1 MRLFHVTPLVAMP
14 SIGEQGL
21 LPRIGERATLL
32 GEKVPA
38 VYCFDS
44 REAVHDGLTNWMAE
58 ALDDDL
64 VVILELDATG
74 LTIERAASDFEVRI
88 LERVAPHRILTV
100 FDENWNA
107 VVTRRGHQVS

>member
-14 SIGEQGL
+14 AIGKNGL
-21 LPRIGERATLL
+21 IPQIGPRASLL
-32 GEKVPA
+32 GESAPA

-44 REAVHDGLTNWMAE
+44 REAVHDGLANWLGD

-74 LTIERAASDFEVRI
+74 LAISREASDFEVRI
-88 LERVAPHRILTV
+88 LERVEPSRITTV
-100 FDENWNA
+100 FDEHWNPVLTHRA
-107 VVTRRGHQVS
+107 